1 MIIREFTKQ
10 DIGAMIRIW
19 NEVVE
24 EGVAFPQEDYLD
36 MVSGEEFFSSQSYTG
51 VAEADAVFTKEKL
64 ERENGRQIYD
74 KPRCRN
80 NFNSKLAR
88 LRAEKDKSNYHYV
101 SIKGVM
107 YESNRTESRY

>member
-1 MIIREFTKQ
+1 MVNWKQ
-10 DIGAMIRIW
+10 CPYCARWFIA
-19 NEVVE
+19 
-24 EGVAFPQEDYLD
+24 
-36 MVSGEEFFSSQSYTG
+36 
-51 VAEADAVFTKEKL
+51 
-64 ERENGRQIYD
+64 NGRQIYCR
-74 KPRCRN
+74 PQCRN